1 MDVWWRL
8 VCAAF
13 TNSITPQVVS
23 IENTINSVVNS
34 TVKPIVAQITTYQTM
49 LVTIVDTQVSV
60 YDNYRYR
67 GNPK

>member
-1 MDVWWRL
+1 MWWRL

-60 YDNYRYR
+60 YDNYRYG

>member
-1 MDVWWRL
+1 MWWRL